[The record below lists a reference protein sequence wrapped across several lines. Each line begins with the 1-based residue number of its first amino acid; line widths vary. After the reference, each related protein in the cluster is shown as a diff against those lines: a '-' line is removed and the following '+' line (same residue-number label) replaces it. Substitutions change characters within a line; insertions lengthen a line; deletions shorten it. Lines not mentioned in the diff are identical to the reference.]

1 MAGENVKAPPVAG
14 ERVFVYVA
22 IPKTIVKPVLISDTN
37 ITDGY
42 VK

>member
-1 MAGENVKAPPVAG
+1 MAGEKFITAPVLG

-22 IPKTIVKPVLISDTN
+22 IPKTIVKPVLISNTN
-37 ITDGY
+37 ITNGY